1 MAHAD
6 LAAFRAAFPEFVRV
20 ADEHVQKFLDLAAV
34 STPADPWFE
43 HQEEGHLYLTAHL
56 LSQSPFGMNARLAVE
71 GEKDANTTFG
81 DRYERLKT
89 MVACGTRVI

>member
-6 LAAFRAAFPEFVRV
+6 LATFRAAFPEYVRV

-56 LSQSPFGMNARLAVE
+56 LSQSPFGMNARLE
-71 GEKDANTTFG
+71 DADPSTTYG
-81 DRYERLKT
+81 IHYEQLKT

>member
-1 MAHAD
+1 MG
-6 LAAFRAAFPEFVRV
+6 AATIDTFRLAFPEFVRV
-20 ADEHVQKFLDLAAV
+20 EDEQVQKFLDLAAV

-56 LSQSPFGMNARLAVE
+56 LSQSPYGMNARLE
-71 GEKDANTTFG
+71 DADPTTTYG
-81 DRYERLKT
+81 VRYEQLKT